1 MAARLSRGA
10 GIRTRDLLLPKQAR
24 YRTAPRPV
32 GDGQDNN
39 IRECGASRGTRT
51 LSIHPSLPRAT
62 EDSTISTIM
71 RATGKLAPTEL
82 EGCVLGIVHTRGRC
96 TAYVVRKELGTSPS
110 AYWSGSA
117 GAVYPLLDRLAQ
129 RGLLDTHET
138 EWGSRTRRA
147 FSLSP
152 RGLVALRAW
161 IGPALPSWAGSA
173 TFDPIRTRLLF
184 LDALPRSRWPRFI
197 RAAQHQVARALKEM
211 RRLLAAADA
220 LSDLERWAIRGGI
233 AELEARL
240 RWLGQVD
247 DELTG
252 RATGARDLS
261 RGGT

>member
-1 MAARLSRGA
+1 MRG
-10 GIRTRDLLLPKQAR
+10 P
-24 YRTAPRPV
+24 
-32 GDGQDNN
+32 
-39 IRECGASRGTRT
+39 E
-51 LSIHPSLPRAT
+51 
-62 EDSTISTIM
+62 
-71 RATGKLAPTEL
+71 KLAHTEL

-129 RGLLDTHET
+129 RGLLNTHET
-138 EWGSRTRRA
+138 KWGSRTRRA

-184 LDALPRSRWPRFI
+184 LDALPRSRWPRFV
-197 RAAQHQVARALKEM
+197 REARHEVARALDDM
-211 RRLLAAADA
+211 RRLLKAANA
-220 LSDLERWAIRGGI
+220 LSGLEQWGLRGGI

-240 RWLGQVD
+240 QWLGQLD

-252 RATGARDLS
+252 LLHLARNPS